1 MEVSSLEEEK
11 TEDWS
16 NLTLTCAQQELQ
28 TQKIQLLY
36 LLEFNQL
43 VLEKK
48 NNFIVRAFG
57 ISTDVRRNILKQNI
71 ECMFSQEKRHNFL
84 II

>member
-1 MEVSSLEEEK
+1 MEVSSLAEEK

-16 NLTLTCAQQELQ
+16 NLTPTCAQQELQ

-36 LLEFNQL
+36 LLKFNQL

-48 NNFIVRAFG
+48 I
-57 ISTDVRRNILKQNI
+57 IL
-71 ECMFSQEKRHNFL
+71 L
-84 II
+84 